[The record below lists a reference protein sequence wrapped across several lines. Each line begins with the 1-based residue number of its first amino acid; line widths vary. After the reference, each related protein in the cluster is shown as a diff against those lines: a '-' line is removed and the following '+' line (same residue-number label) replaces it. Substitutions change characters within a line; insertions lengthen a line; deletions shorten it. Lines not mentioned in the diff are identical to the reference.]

1 MSQEKVFKA
10 LEELGLTKLDA
21 RIYVFLAKKGPKKA
35 KEVALALRASKQQL
49 YPSLKSLQSKGLVN
63 ATLEHPARFSAVPFE
78 KALDLFSKAKMEEAR
93 SIQQNKDNLL
103 SDWQSIVIKEAD
115 DKSAKFT
122 VIEGRKY
129 VYSKIQ
135 QMIQETKRQLS
146 TVTTVSGLI
155 RADQY
160 GLLDAAFNHPLK
172 SKVQFRF
179 LTELSEMNT
188 NAMSGLLE
196 KAPKTGFNLKGRN
209 PELGLKLSP
218 RMVIRDNE
226 ELLFFITPQKEDDS
240 CLWTTCRELIR
251 SFTAVF
257 DELWRNSTDIEK
269 TINDIKKGEMKT
281 QLFNDAKTADK
292 KYEEI
297 LNSAEEEII
306 ELTSA
311 EGLIDLR
318 KKLPLLKKC
327 AKKDVGIK
335 IMAPI
340 TIENFEIANE
350 LSKHFEVKH
359 APVSYLKTTL
369 VDGKHLFQSKATL
382 DKKETLLHF
391 KNSYYTNDYEYIEN
405 MEKSLQHLWKNSRA
419 PSKATLESITNR
431 PKPPLKTQSTPH
443 YTFKRIDAPVLVEE
457 EKHSEKL
464 TEQDIFN
471 IHINAERHPNTAFS
485 GGITR
490 TYGHIGHA
498 VVHPPSKLNLPELF
512 FIFIHFEKYSR
523 FGAEDV
529 LQILVGQETPSGHSY
544 RPIVFI
550 ADNPAHLDFQ
560 SKALVGL
567 FPKGKFQLAEKDQ
580 IQVQMHGNHL
590 FCGWTME
597 IPLTQNHTLPPGSI
611 LLEGYGDVKP
621 NIIEMQ
627 YLSGYKLW
635 NPYNGLDAFVT
646 YFHPSSKYEGP
657 GTEGFIFRDT
667 IIYMYPPEKR
677 KSEPLTFKRRRV

>member
-1 MSQEKVFKA
+1 VSREKVFKA
-10 LEELGLTKLDA
+10 LEELGLTKLEV

-63 ATLEHPARFSAVPFE
+63 ATLEHPARFSAVPFV

-103 SDWQSIVIKEAD
+103 SDWRSIVIKEAD

-188 NAMSGLLE
+188 DTMSGLLE
-196 KAPKTGFNLKGRN
+196 KAPKAGFNLKGRN

-226 ELLFFITPQKEDDS
+226 ELLYFITSPNEDDS
-240 CLWTTCRELIR
+240 CLWTTCKELVS
-251 SFTAVF
+251 SFVAVF
-257 DELWRNSTDIEK
+257 DELWCNSTDIEK
-269 TINDIKKGEMKT
+269 TICDIKNGETAKT
-281 QLFNDAKTADK
+281 QVFNDAKAAIK

-297 LNSAEEEII
+297 LNSAKDEII
-306 ELTSA
+306 ELTSS
-311 EGLIDLR
+311 EGLIDLEKR
-318 KKLPLLKKC
+318 LPLLKKC
-327 AKKDVGIK
+327 AKKDISIK

-340 TIENFEIANE
+340 TSENFEIANE

-405 MEKSLQHLWKNSRA
+405 MEKILQHLWKNSRA
-419 PSKATLESITNR
+419 PSKATLKSVTNTQ
-431 PKPPLKTQSTPH
+431 KSTLKTKSIQNPH
-443 YTFKRIDAPVLVEE
+443 YTIKRIHAPVLVEE
-457 EKHSEKL
+457 EKSSEKL

-471 IHINAERHPNTAFS
+471 MHINAERHPNTAFS

-490 TYGHIGHA
+490 TYGHTGHA
-498 VVHPPSKLNLPELF
+498 VIHPPSKLNLPELL

-529 LQILVGQETPSGHSY
+529 YRFLLDKRLPLDTVTTP
-544 RPIVFI
+544 
-550 ADNPAHLDFQ
+550 
-560 SKALVGL
+560 
-567 FPKGKFQLAEKDQ
+567 
-580 IQVQMHGNHL
+580 
-590 FCGWTME
+590 
-597 IPLTQNHTLPPGSI
+597 
-611 LLEGYGDVKP
+611 
-621 NIIEMQ
+621 
-627 YLSGYKLW
+627 
-635 NPYNGLDAFVT
+635 
-646 YFHPSSKYEGP
+646 
-657 GTEGFIFRDT
+657 
-667 IIYMYPPEKR
+667 
-677 KSEPLTFKRRRV
+677 